1 MDKYKLL
8 HTFLMFLFV
17 FTREIQILDELR
29 SSGASISVWTS
40 TAAKAC
46 FSFDVSHHKL
56 QMFLKNIL
64 VCFEQQEGGS
74 WGSDVLLER
83 D

>member
-17 FTREIQILDELR
+17 FSWEIQILEELKR
-29 SSGASISVWTS
+29 SGASISRWKS

-64 VCFEQQEGGS
+64 VCLEQQEGGS
-74 WGSDVLLER
+74 QGR
-83 D
+83 

>member
-1 MDKYKLL
+1 MDKYKL
-8 HTFLMFLFV
+8 HTFLFLFV
-17 FTREIQILDELR
+17 FTREIQILDKLR
-29 SSGASISVWTS
+29 SSGASIR
-40 TAAKAC
+40 C
-46 FSFDVSHHKL
+46 GRFSFDVSHHKQ

>member
-1 MDKYKLL
+1 MDKYKL
-8 HTFLMFLFV
+8 HTFLFV
-17 FTREIQILDELR
+17 CFYQRDSDFRQTEEFWSLHQ
-29 SSGASISVWTS
+29 VWTS

-46 FSFDVSHHKL
+46 FSFDVSHHKQ